1 MSRLKDK
8 AAIVTGAGSGI
19 GRATALRF
27 AKEGAHVLLAGRRQS
42 TVAQV
47 AEEIRGFGGNAVALE
62 VDVGI
67 EEQVRDMIDAT
78 LSAFGRIDILFNNA
92 VHSADSSE
100 PSARDLM
107 AFDTSVFE
115 SIVRV
120 NVLGGGGAV
129 NDDLLNFSARGRWA
143 NRFMSSASGLAGS
156 GG

>member
-47 AEEIRGFGGNAVALE
+47 AEEIRGFGGIAVALE
-62 VDVGI
+62 VDVAI

-78 LSAFGRIDILFNNA
+78 LSAFVQTGSATVGTTVTNA
-92 VHSADSSE
+92 NLVFL
-100 PSARDLM
+100 LM
-107 AFDTSVFE
+107 FKQKQ
-115 SIVRV
+115 
-120 NVLGGGGAV
+120 N
-129 NDDLLNFSARGRWA
+129 
-143 NRFMSSASGLAGS
+143 
-156 GG
+156 

>member
-8 AAIVTGAGSGI
+8 AAIVTGAGLGI

-78 LSAFGRIDILFNNA
+78 LSAFGRIDIPFNNA
-92 VHSADSSE
+92 VHSAASSE
-100 PSARDLM
+100 PPDRKTPASGKSASARLD
-107 AFDTSVFE
+107 
-115 SIVRV
+115 
-120 NVLGGGGAV
+120 LGGRRTLTKK
-129 NDDLLNFSARGRWA
+129 NPKH
-143 NRFMSSASGLAGS
+143 
-156 GG
+156 

>member
-47 AEEIRGFGGNAVALE
+47 AAEIRGFGGNAVALE

-67 EEQVRDMIDAT
+67 EEQIRDIIDET
-78 LSAFGRIDILFNNA
+78 LSPFGRVDVLLNTA
-92 VHSADSSE
+92 VHSPAPSHHSS
-100 PSARDLM
+100 RDLM
-107 AFDTSVFE
+107 EFDTSVFYRL
-115 SIVRV
+115 VRV
-120 NVLGGGGAV
+120 NVHERDVRCTTATPPIL
-129 NDDLLNFSARGRWA
+129 SR
-143 NRFMSSASGLAGS
+143 
-156 GG
+156 